1 MYDVIVIGAGVVGPA
16 IATALARQ
24 GRKVCIIER
33 NWDKPDRIVGELM
46 QPGGVKALQELGM
59 VHAVNNIEAWDVTG
73 YYIKYHEHVIEID
86 YPLKE
91 ETDKNNVMKPVK
103 DCVYNDNDKIMT
115 DLTVS
120 SKKWRDSKNVLGI
133 AFHHG
138 DFIGNMRKIVKS
150 QSNVDCVAGTVIKII
165 RSPENDNVI
174 TGVKVKLENDIV
186 TINAKL
192 TISCDG
198 IYSKFRKEVS
208 AKNVPTISSYFV
220 GLHLKN
226 VKIPAKNRGHVILG
240 DHAPILVY
248 QISPEDTRIL
258 CAYRSTTPPSSKND
272 EIYTYMKKHVLKALP
287 VGIKLPF
294 YLALKER
301 QFRIMPNQ
309 YLPAL
314 PQNDPHNQGLILL
327 GDSLNMRHPLTG
339 GGMTVGLNDAVELS
353 KLLHPDEI
361 KDLSNHQQV
370 QSQMV
375 KFHKARKNLDSVINT
390 LSVALYAL
398 FAADKNAL
406 KILQKGCFK
415 YFQLGGECV
424 SGPIGL
430 LSGMLPF
437 PFLLFSHF
445 FSVAFYAI
453 YCNFIERGMVG
464 FPIALFESIDTLFT
478 AILVFT
484 PYLWKE
490 LVL

>member
-33 NWDKPDRIVGELM
+33 NWEKPDRIVGELM

-59 VHAVNNIEAWDVTG
+59 VHAINNIQAWDVTG
-73 YYIKYHEHVIEID
+73 YYIKYYKDIIEID
-86 YPLKE
+86 YPLKS
-91 ETDKNNVMKPVK
+91 ETGKTNPMKPVP
-103 DCVYNDNDKIMT
+103 DCVFDDNDKIMP
-115 DLTVS
+115 DLTVNS
-120 SKKWRDSKNVLGI
+120 TTWNESKSVRGI

-150 QSNVDCVAGTVIKII
+150 ESNIDWIEGTVTKIL
-165 RSPENDNVI
+165 RSSTNENQI
-174 TGVKVKLENDIV
+174 IGVVVKLDNDII

-208 AKNVPTISSYFV
+208 PKNVPTINSYFV

-226 VKIPAKNRGHVILG
+226 VKIPAKYRGHVILG

-258 CAYRSTTPPSSKND
+258 CAYSSPTPPSSKND
-272 EIYTYMKKHVLKALP
+272 ELYTYMKKQVLKVLP
-287 VGIKLPF
+287 SGIKLPF

-301 QFRIMPNQ
+301 KFRIMPNQ

-314 PQNDPHNQGLILL
+314 PQNDDHNQGLILL

-339 GGMTVGLNDAVELS
+339 GGMTVGLNDAVVLS
-353 KLLHPDEI
+353 KLLHPDQIE
-361 KDLSNHQQV
+361 DLSDYKQV
-370 QSQMV
+370 RIQMI
-375 KFHKARKNLDSVINT
+375 KFHKMRNNLDSVINT

-415 YFQLGGECV
+415 YFQLGGTCV

-437 PFLLFSHF
+437 PLLLFNHF

-453 YCNFIERGMVG
+453 YCNFIERGILG
-464 FPIALFESIDTLFT
+464 FPIAILESIDTIFT
-478 AILVFT
+478 AVLVFA

>member
-59 VHAVNNIEAWDVTG
+59 VHAINDIEAWDVTG
-73 YYIKYHEHVIEID
+73 YYIKYFKDIIEID
-86 YPLKE
+86 YPLKA
-91 ETDKNNVMKPVK
+91 ETNVTNFMKPVPN
-103 DCVYNDNDKIMT
+103 CVYDDNDKVKT
-115 DLTVS
+115 DLTID
-120 SKKWRDSKNVLGI
+120 KKRWDESETVRGI

-138 DFIGNMRKIVKS
+138 EFIGNMRKIVKN
-150 QSNVDCVAGTVIKII
+150 QKNVDSIAGTVTKII
-165 RSPENDNVI
+165 RSDKDEV
-174 TGVKVKLENDIV
+174 TGVKVKIDDEIVDIK
-186 TINAKL
+186 AKL

-198 IYSKFRKEVS
+198 IYSKIRKVVDV
-208 AKNVPTISSYFV
+208 KNVPSVGSYFV

-226 VKIPAKNRGHVILG
+226 VKIPANNRGHVILG

-248 QISPEDTRIL
+248 QISPEDVRIL

-272 EIYTYMKKHVLKALP
+272 EIYNYMKKEVLKVLP

-301 QFRIMPNQ
+301 NFRIMPNQ

-314 PQNDPHNQGLILL
+314 PQKERGMILL

-339 GGMTVGLNDAVELS
+339 GGMTVGLNDAVLLS
-353 KLLHPDEI
+353 KLLHPDEVE
-361 KDLSNHQQV
+361 DLGDYDKIT
-370 QSQMV
+370 SQMKV
-375 KFHKARKNLDSVINT
+375 FHKSRKGLDSVINT
-390 LSVALYAL
+390 LSVALYSL

-406 KILQKGCFK
+406 KIMQKGCFQ
-415 YFQLGGECV
+415 YFQLGGTCV

-430 LSGMLPF
+430 LSGMLPY
-437 PFLLFSHF
+437 PMVLFNHF

-453 YCNFIERGMVG
+453 YLNFLRRGLLG
-464 FPIALFESIDTLFT
+464 FPVGVFEALDTIFT
-478 AILVFT
+478 AILVFA